1 MRPAAARGKPPK
13 ARQSVLDA
21 LQLAAAIVA
30 AEHEPASLPFVSLD
44 ERLNDAAARE
54 GFQVL
59 PGS

>member
-1 MRPAAARGKPPK
+1 MPCSMSTRAA
-13 ARQSVLDA
+13 DA

-30 AEHEPASLPFVSLD
+30 TEHAPASLPFVSLD

-59 PGS
+59 PGSL